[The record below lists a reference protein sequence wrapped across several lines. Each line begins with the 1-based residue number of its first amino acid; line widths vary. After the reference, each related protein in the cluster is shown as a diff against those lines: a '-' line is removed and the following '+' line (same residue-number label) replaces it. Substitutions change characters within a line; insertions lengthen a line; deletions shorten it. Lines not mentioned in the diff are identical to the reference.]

1 MNVKFTNLHIM
12 EIYMRGLF
20 FGECNQKKLDHR
32 QTEGNDNFMQDL
44 ILCLYMWAHM
54 VCGILIMT

>member
-1 MNVKFTNLHIM
+1 
-12 EIYMRGLF
+12 MRGLF